1 MAHLGKENVANLQ
14 QCQEA
19 ANDVKVKITS
29 DGLKRMP
36 CERPRCVARRQAIN
50 GFKRASSTAWLR
62 LTLYA
67 WKQYS
72 GTTPM
77 ERAARHVIRMNAQR
91 QKLRSAFQQWQ
102 EHSPSLGSD
111 TAALAEQCIAA
122 ATLALCKSALGAE
135 DTGATAEELHDHV
148 QSSVPE
154 SQQQAY
160 LEYEEAPQ
168 PALPAVGAAE
178 VPEAAVAATPS
189 YKPYGGTPQRLSASS
204 SSSQPSVLRSS
215 TYPPLPTQS
224 PRQRAVPQSRL
235 LRVDAEKLVS
245 AVSGALQQ
253 LAALIAEE
261 WAASGDS
268 SAIGA
273 SRTSLLRRC
282 GATALSVASSVSTSA
297 PVSPLLRTALL
308 KRRTAPRNL
317 MDAYRNSGF
326 RDA

>member
-1 MAHLGKENVANLQ
+1 M
-14 QCQEA
+14 
-19 ANDVKVKITS
+19 
-29 DGLKRMP
+29 
-36 CERPRCVARRQAIN
+36 
-50 GFKRASSTAWLR
+50 
-62 LTLYA
+62 
-67 WKQYS
+67 
-72 GTTPM
+72 
-77 ERAARHVIRMNAQR
+77 
-91 QKLRSAFQQWQ
+91 
-102 EHSPSLGSD
+102 
-111 TAALAEQCIAA
+111 
-122 ATLALCKSALGAE
+122 
-135 DTGATAEELHDHV
+135 
-148 QSSVPE
+148 PE

-282 GATALSVASSVSTSA
+282 HRRHCPQRGELSLDVGARVSASADGLAQAQDGASQPDGRLSK
-297 PVSPLLRTALL
+297 LGL
-308 KRRTAPRNL
+308 
-317 MDAYRNSGF
+317 
-326 RDA
+326 